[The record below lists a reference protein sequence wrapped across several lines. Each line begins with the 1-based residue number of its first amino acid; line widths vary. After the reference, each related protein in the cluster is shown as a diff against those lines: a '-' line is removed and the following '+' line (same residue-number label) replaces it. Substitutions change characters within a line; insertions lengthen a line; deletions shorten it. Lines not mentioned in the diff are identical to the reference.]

1 MTKIVKINFSDKSQL
16 DNLDLQIKKAYTEND
31 KVKFVFD
38 LTNLSVADA
47 SNITIFIKLI
57 EKYKSEEHK
66 LECIDFVCPKSHTIK
81 RSLLKKCV
89 KMAKVSKPVYLV
101 EKA

>member
-1 MTKIVKINFSDKSQL
+1 MSKTVKINFSDSSQINSL
-16 DNLDLQIKKAYTEND
+16 DNKIRNAYAENS

-38 LTNLSVADA
+38 LTKLNVTDA
-47 SNITIFIKLI
+47 GNITKFINLV

-66 LECIDFVCPKSHTIK
+66 LECIDIACPKSHTLK
-81 RSLLKKCV
+81 RQLIKKCV
-89 KMAKVSKPVYLV
+89 KAAKVSKPVYLV